1 MIGGFPGGSEVSSER
16 GSTYNIIFQF
26 VSGKIVFSQVPKS
39 IFEHPGWLSPTDEEG
54 QALSDA
60 MSQPEKQEF

>member
-1 MIGGFPGGSEVSSER
+1 MIL
-16 GSTYNIIFQF
+16 QF
-26 VSGKIVFSQVPKS
+26 VSGKIVSSQGPKS
-39 IFEHPGWLSPTDEEG
+39 ICEHPGWLSPTDEEG